1 MGIDLNKLTKEE
13 HYKIFEEVL
22 NLFINNLNMTKKEA
36 FEKLIN
42 IEGFSWNYEYIKEKL
57 KLNK

>member
-22 NLFINNLNMTKKEA
+22 NLFVNNLNMTKKEA